1 MAEAERPPEHLFRF
15 VAETTTDGLC
25 FVDATGAITFVN
37 DALAEAVGRSG
48 DELLGTPVRRLF
60 VARPGDD
67 ATYDGA
73 RTWENAEA
81 VLARAGDRDGLP
93 ALVSAVPLP
102 EELGEPWRWLVRVTP
117 YAGRRGLLE
126 QLRARERALAD
137 AQEIARVGS
146 WTWDPRV
153 EVADWS
159 EEMYRIT
166 GRDPETWR
174 PTLAAFLEVVH
185 PEDREEVASALE
197 AVVEGEESFAFD
209 ARVVRPDGEVRWV
222 RGLGRAQVTASGA
235 RVLSGTGQ
243 DIHALKQADAE
254 AAEATRRLRL
264 LQEMAF
270 AANRATTLA
279 EAIAIAARALPAGS
293 SGWEPLAVHVLD
305 GEGLVPLTDADG
317 PVRTDPDLVERARRS
332 AAIEAA
338 TVPGDPPTHSLVA
351 LPVTAGGR
359 VVCVI
364 SLLADE
370 VPPDETSYALLDQVV
385 IQLGLVAERE
395 QHAADLA
402 EARDAAM
409 EASRLKSEFLATMS
423 HEIRT
428 PMNGVIGLTDL
439 LGRTPLD
446 DQQQRLVDGLRDAGQ
461 TLMAIIND
469 ILDLSKIEAGK
480 LELETADFDVRS
492 VLHQTA
498 GVCSGPAHDKGLELV
513 VACAPDVPRVL
524 RGDAVRLGQVVS
536 NLASNAVKFTDRGEV
551 VVEAGLAAQSAHDV
565 VLRVAVRDTGVGID
579 PVGRARLFD
588 AFTQADPS
596 TTRRHGGTGLG
607 LAISQ
612 QLVHALGGEITVDS
626 TPGRGSTFS
635 FTARFARGAEDGPA
649 AAVDVAAARAA
660 DPASLAGRRVLVV
673 DDNATNRFVLTEQL
687 RSWDVESVAVPTAA
701 EALLVLRAAT
711 RQGRAYDVA
720 VLDLLMPDEDGLD
733 LARRLRADTTLV
745 QPRLL
750 LLSSDSAVGA
760 GEARAAGIEA
770 TLAKPVRHDDLRDV
784 LLSLLAPAEGTGG
797 RPAQRPADELG
808 LRVLVVEDNPV
819 NQLVAT
825 GILESR
831 GYAVD
836 VASDGLEAVERLRG
850 RHGYAAVLMDCR
862 MPRMDGFEAT
872 RTHRRHEPAGQRVP
886 IIAMTASALEGER
899 ERCLAAGMD
908 DFLTKPVDPGDLD
921 AVLHRWTGPQAAPPG
936 GPAGR
941 SGPTAAALAGT
952 GSSDG
957 AGDPESARD
966 RSAPPDPAEL
976 AGRSRPTGPVL
987 DPARVR
993 MLDELRKDGVS
1004 FFVRTAT
1011 SFVGRIDEQVAAIHD
1026 AVRTGDANRTFTS
1039 THLVKGSALNLGLS
1053 RVAEVAQRMEDHAE
1067 AGTTAGM
1074 TGLLADLDREVA
1086 AAVSA
1091 LRDAVER

>member
-1 MAEAERPPEHLFRF
+1 MTGGPRSGYLVPGEDRRASTAMMVTEVEPVAEAERPPEHLFRF

-48 DELLGTPVRRLF
+48 DELLGTSVRRLF
-60 VARPGDD
+60 MAPPGDEGAFLAGGAQENTE
-67 ATYDGA
+67 ATLTRPNG
-73 RTWENAEA
+73 
-81 VLARAGDRDGLP
+81 DGLP

-126 QLRARERALAD
+126 QLRERERSLAH

-146 WTWDPRV
+146 WTWDPQ
-153 EVADWS
+153 VAVAAWS
-159 EEMYRIT
+159 DEMYRIT
-166 GRDPETWR
+166 GQDPASWR
-174 PTLAAFLEVVH
+174 PTLPAFLDLVH

-197 AVVEGEESFAFD
+197 AVVQGEESFAFD
-209 ARVVRPDGEVRWV
+209 VRIVRPDGEVRWV
-222 RGLGRAQVTASGA
+222 RGLGRARLTPSGA
-235 RVLSGTGQ
+235 RVVSGTGQ
-243 DIHALKQADAE
+243 DIHELKQADAE

-264 LQEMAF
+264 LQETAF

-279 EAIAIAARALPAGS
+279 EAIEIAARALPANA
-293 SGWEPLAVHVLD
+293 SGWQALAVHVTD
-305 GEGLVPLTDADG
+305 GDGMVPLIPPAG
-317 PVRTDPDLVERARRS
+317 PVPADHDLVERARRS
-332 AAIEAA
+332 ATIEAA
-338 TVPGDPPTHSLVA
+338 TVPGDPATHSLVA
-351 LPVTAGGR
+351 LPVTAGGG

-364 SLLADE
+364 TLLADE
-370 VPPDETSYALLDQVV
+370 VPPDETSYALLRQVA

-446 DQQQRLVDGLRDAGQ
+446 EQQQRLVDGLRDAGQ

-551 VVEAGLAAQSAHDV
+551 VVEAELAAQSAHDV
-565 VLRVAVRDTGVGID
+565 VLRVSVRDTGVGID
-579 PVGRARLFD
+579 PAGRARLFD

-626 TPGRGSTFS
+626 APGRGSTFT
-635 FTARFARGAEDGPA
+635 FTARFARGTEDGAA
-649 AAVDVAAARAA
+649 AAVDVAAARGTGS
-660 DPASLAGRRVLVV
+660 ASLAGRRVLVV

-687 RSWDVESVAVPTAA
+687 RSWDVETLAVPTAA

-750 LLSSDSAVGA
+750 LLTSDSAVGA
-760 GEARAAGIEA
+760 GDARAAGVEA

-784 LLSLLAPAEGTGG
+784 LLSLLAPAGETSG
-797 RPAQRPADELG
+797 RTAQRPADELG

-872 RTHRRHEPAGQRVP
+872 RTHRRNEPSGERVP

-921 AVLHRWTGPQAAPPG
+921 AVLHRWTGPQAA
-936 GPAGR
+936 
-941 SGPTAAALAGT
+941 
-952 GSSDG
+952 
-957 AGDPESARD
+957 
-966 RSAPPDPAEL
+966 APVDPAES

-1011 SFVGRIDEQVAAIHD
+1011 SFMGRIDEQVAAIHD
-1026 AVRTGDANRTFTS
+1026 AVRSGDANRTFTS

-1053 RVAEVAQRMEDHAE
+1053 RVAEVAQRMEDHSE

-1086 AAVSA
+1086 AAVAA

>member
-25 FVDATGAITFVN
+25 FVDATGAISYVN
-37 DALAEAVGRSG
+37 DALAEVVGRSVE
-48 DELLGTPVRRLF
+48 ELLGTPVRRLF
-60 VARPGDD
+60 VTRPGDD
-67 ATYDGA
+67 ATYDGG

-81 VLARAGDRDGLP
+81 TLARGDDGLP

-146 WTWDPRV
+146 WTWDPQV

-159 EEMYRIT
+159 AEMYRIT
-166 GRDPETWR
+166 GRDPESWR
-174 PTLAAFLEVVH
+174 PTLPAFVALVH
-185 PEDREEVASALE
+185 PEDREEVADVLADVLE
-197 AVVEGEESFAFD
+197 GSDSFAFD
-209 ARVVRPDGEVRWV
+209 ARIVRPDGEVRWV
-222 RGLGRAQVTASGA
+222 RALGRAQVTASGA
-235 RVLSGTGQ
+235 RVISGTGQ
-243 DIHALKQADAE
+243 DIHTLKQADAE

-279 EAIAIAARALPAGS
+279 EAIEIAARALPADA
-293 SGWEPLAVHVLD
+293 SGWEPLAAHVLD
-305 GEGLVPLTDADG
+305 RDG
-317 PVRTDPDLVERARRS
+317 PVPLSGPDGPGRTDLDLVERARRS
-332 AAIEAA
+332 AAIEVA

-351 LPVTAGGR
+351 LPVSAGGR

-364 SLLADE
+364 TLLADE
-370 VPPDETSYALLDQVV
+370 VPPDEASYALLDQVV

-446 DQQQRLVDGLRDAGQ
+446 EQQQRLVDGLRDAGQ

-480 LELETADFDVRS
+480 LELETADFDVRA

-513 VACAPDVPRVL
+513 VACAPEVPRVL

-551 VVEAGLAAQSAHDV
+551 VVEAELAAQSPHDA
-565 VLRVAVRDTGVGID
+565 VLRVSVRDTGVGID
-579 PVGRARLFD
+579 PAGRARLFD

-626 TPGRGSTFS
+626 APGRGSTFT
-635 FTARFARGAEDGPA
+635 FTARFARGIEDGRGGP
-649 AAVDVAAARAA
+649 VAAAGARATGSS
-660 DPASLAGRRVLVV
+660 PGTASLAGRRVLVV

-687 RSWDVESVAVPTAA
+687 RAWDVEALAVPTAA
-701 EALLVLRAAT
+701 EALLALRTAT
-711 RQGRAYDVA
+711 HRGRAYDVA

-733 LARRLRADTTLV
+733 LARRLRADPALV

-750 LLSSDSAVGA
+750 LLTSDSAVGA
-760 GEARAAGIEA
+760 GDARAAGVEA

-784 LLSLLAPAEGTGG
+784 LLSLLAPAEETGG
-797 RPAQRPADELG
+797 RTARQVPDELG

-872 RTHRRHEPAGQRVP
+872 RTHRRSEPSGERVP

-921 AVLHRWTGPQAAPPG
+921 AVLHRWTGPQAAPP
-936 GPAGR
+936 
-941 SGPTAAALAGT
+941 S
-952 GSSDG
+952 
-957 AGDPESARD
+957 
-966 RSAPPDPAEL
+966 DPAES

-1011 SFVGRIDEQVAAIHD
+1011 SFTGRIDEQVAAIHE
-1026 AVRTGDANRTFTS
+1026 AVRAGDANRTFTS
-1039 THLVKGSALNLGLS
+1039 SHLVKGSALNLGLS